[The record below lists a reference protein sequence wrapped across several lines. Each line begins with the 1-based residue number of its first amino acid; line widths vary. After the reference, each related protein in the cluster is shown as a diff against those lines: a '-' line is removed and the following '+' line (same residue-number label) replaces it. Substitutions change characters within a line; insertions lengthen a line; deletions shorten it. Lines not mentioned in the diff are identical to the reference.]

1 MKDSRDRPRKLKE
14 SLFMKFMLN
23 LHAFEGN
30 GGAAS
35 GATGASGDAGQ
46 AAAGNGASLITDG
59 NQPDAAAAAGTEF
72 DTFISG
78 HQDEAKKWFDAK
90 FQEVFNK
97 RFKDYKSMEGR
108 VKASDQVMQMLA
120 TKYGIEDASD
130 IKSITQA
137 LKDDD
142 FLYAERAEA
151 NGRTIDEQ
159 RNWDNLEREN
169 REFREAQRQAE
180 RREQIDRQMA
190 EWDKQS
196 ANLKALFPS
205 FDLDTEL
212 RNPDFESALRSGLS
226 MERAFYAVHGEE
238 IVSGAMQTT
247 ANAVRSATV
256 QDMAS
261 RRSRPRENA
270 IGSQAAAKVSKDV
283 HKLSKQERAEIA
295 KRSMFGDVRF

>member
-1 MKDSRDRPRKLKE
+1 MT
-14 SLFMKFMLN
+14 KFKLN
-23 LHAFEGN
+23 LHAFEGD

-35 GATGASGDAGQ
+35 GAAGASGDAGQ

-59 NQPDAAAAAGTEF
+59 NQPDATAAAGTEF

-108 VKASDQVMQMLA
+108 VKAGDQVMQMLA

-226 MERAFYAVHGEE
+226 MERAFYAVHGDE

-256 QDMAS
+256 QDMAA

>member
-1 MKDSRDRPRKLKE
+1 MT
-14 SLFMKFMLN
+14 KFKLN
-23 LHAFEGN
+23 LHAFEGD

-35 GATGASGDAGQ
+35 GAAGASGDAGQ

-59 NQPDAAAAAGTEF
+59 NLPDATAAAGTEF

-78 HQDEAKKWFDAK
+78 HQDEAKKWFDTK

-108 VKASDQVMQMLA
+108 VKAGDQVMQMLA

-169 REFREAQRQAE
+169 REFREAQKQAE

-226 MERAFYAVHGEE
+226 MERAFYAVHGDE

-256 QDMAS
+256 QDMAA

>member
-1 MKDSRDRPRKLKE
+1 MT
-14 SLFMKFMLN
+14 KFKLN
-23 LHAFEGN
+23 LHAFEGD

-35 GATGASGDAGQ
+35 GAAGASGDAGQ
-46 AAAGNGASLITDG
+46 VAAGNGASLIADG
-59 NQPDAAAAAGTEF
+59 NQPDATAAAGTEF

-78 HQDEAKKWFDAK
+78 HQDEAKKWFDTK

-108 VKASDQVMQMLA
+108 VKAGDQVMQMLA

-226 MERAFYAVHGEE
+226 MERAFYAVHGDE

-256 QDMAS
+256 QDMAA

>member
-1 MKDSRDRPRKLKE
+1 MT
-14 SLFMKFMLN
+14 KFKLN
-23 LHAFEGN
+23 LHAFEGD

-35 GATGASGDAGQ
+35 GAAGASGDAGQ
-46 AAAGNGASLITDG
+46 AAAGNGASLIADG
-59 NQPDAAAAAGTEF
+59 NQPDATAAVGTEF

-78 HQDEAKKWFDAK
+78 HQDEAKKWFDTK

-108 VKASDQVMQMLA
+108 VKAGDQVMQMLA

-226 MERAFYAVHGEE
+226 MERAFYAVHGDE

-256 QDMAS
+256 QDMAA

>member
-1 MKDSRDRPRKLKE
+1 MT
-14 SLFMKFMLN
+14 KFKLN
-23 LHAFEGN
+23 LHAFEGD

-35 GATGASGDAGQ
+35 GAAGASGDAGQ
-46 AAAGNGASLITDG
+46 VAAGNGASLIADG
-59 NQPDAAAAAGTEF
+59 NQPDATAAAGTEF

-78 HQDEAKKWFDAK
+78 HQDEAKKWFDTK

-108 VKASDQVMQMLA
+108 VKAGDQVMQMLA

-226 MERAFYAVHGEE
+226 MERAFYAVHGDE

-256 QDMAS
+256 QDMAA

-295 KRSMFGDVRF
+295 RRSMFGDVRF

>member
-1 MKDSRDRPRKLKE
+1 MT
-14 SLFMKFMLN
+14 KFKLN
-23 LHAFEGN
+23 LHAFEGD

-35 GATGASGDAGQ
+35 GAAGASGDAGQ
-46 AAAGNGASLITDG
+46 VAAGNGASLITDG
-59 NQPDAAAAAGTEF
+59 NQPDATAAAGTEF

-78 HQDEAKKWFDAK
+78 HQDEAKKWFDTK

-108 VKASDQVMQMLA
+108 VKAGDQVMQMLA
-120 TKYGIEDASD
+120 TKYGIEDAGD

-226 MERAFYAVHGEE
+226 MERAFYAVHGDE

-256 QDMAS
+256 QDMAA

-295 KRSMFGDVRF
+295 RRSMFGDVRF

>member
-1 MKDSRDRPRKLKE
+1 MT
-14 SLFMKFMLN
+14 KFKLN
-23 LHAFEGN
+23 LHAFEGD

-35 GATGASGDAGQ
+35 GAAGASGDAGQ
-46 AAAGNGASLITDG
+46 VAAGNGASLITDG
-59 NQPDAAAAAGTEF
+59 NQPDATAAAGTEF

-78 HQDEAKKWFDAK
+78 HQDEAKKWFDTK

-108 VKASDQVMQMLA
+108 VKAGDQVMQMLA

-212 RNPDFESALRSGLS
+212 RNPDFESALRGGLS
-226 MERAFYAVHGEE
+226 MERAFYAVHGDE

-256 QDMAS
+256 QDMAA

>member
-1 MKDSRDRPRKLKE
+1 MT
-14 SLFMKFMLN
+14 KFMLN
-23 LHAFEGN
+23 LHAFEGD

-35 GATGASGDAGQ
+35 GAAGVSGDAGQ

-59 NQPDAAAAAGTEF
+59 NQPDATAAAGTEF

-78 HQDEAKKWFDAK
+78 HQDEAKKWFDTK

-108 VKASDQVMQMLA
+108 VKAGDQVMQMLA

-151 NGRTIDEQ
+151 NGRTIEEQ

-226 MERAFYAVHGEE
+226 MERAFYAVHGDE

-256 QDMAS
+256 QDMAA

>member
-1 MKDSRDRPRKLKE
+1 
-14 SLFMKFMLN
+14 
-23 LHAFEGN
+23 
-30 GGAAS
+30 
-35 GATGASGDAGQ
+35 
-46 AAAGNGASLITDG
+46 
-59 NQPDAAAAAGTEF
+59 
-72 DTFISG
+72 
-78 HQDEAKKWFDAK
+78 
-90 FQEVFNK
+90 
-97 RFKDYKSMEGR
+97 MEGR
-108 VKASDQVMQMLA
+108 VKAGDQVMQMLA

-169 REFREAQRQAE
+169 REFREAKKQAE

-226 MERAFYAVHGEE
+226 MERAFYAVHGDE

-256 QDMAS
+256 QDMAA

>member
-1 MKDSRDRPRKLKE
+1 
-14 SLFMKFMLN
+14 MKFMLN
-23 LHAFEGN
+23 LHAFEGDD
-30 GGAAS
+30 GAAS
-35 GATGASGDAGQ
+35 GAAGVSGDAGQ
-46 AAAGNGASLITDG
+46 VAAGNGASLITDG
-59 NQPDAAAAAGTEF
+59 NQPDATAAAGTEF
-72 DTFISG
+72 DTFISE
-78 HQDEAKKWFDAK
+78 HQDEANKWFDTK

-108 VKASDQVMQMLA
+108 VKAGDQVMQMLA

-226 MERAFYAVHGEE
+226 MERAFYAVHGDE

-256 QDMAS
+256 QDMAA
-261 RRSRPRENA
+261 RRARPRENA

>member
-1 MKDSRDRPRKLKE
+1 MT
-14 SLFMKFMLN
+14 KFKLN
-23 LHAFEGN
+23 LHAFEGD
-30 GGAAS
+30 GGVAS
-35 GATGASGDAGQ
+35 GAAGASGDAGQ

-59 NQPDAAAAAGTEF
+59 NQPDATAAAGTEF

-78 HQDEAKKWFDAK
+78 HQDEAKKWFDTK

-108 VKASDQVMQMLA
+108 VKAGDQVMQMLA

-226 MERAFYAVHGEE
+226 MERAFYAVHGDE

-256 QDMAS
+256 QDMAA

-295 KRSMFGDVRF
+295 RRSMFGDVRF

>member
-1 MKDSRDRPRKLKE
+1 MT
-14 SLFMKFMLN
+14 KFKLN
-23 LHAFEGN
+23 LHAFEGD

-35 GATGASGDAGQ
+35 GTAGVSGDAGQ

-59 NQPDAAAAAGTEF
+59 NQPDATAAAGTEF

-78 HQDEAKKWFDAK
+78 HQDEAKKWFDTK

-108 VKASDQVMQMLA
+108 VKAGDQVMQMLA

-130 IKSITQA
+130 IKSIMQA

-226 MERAFYAVHGEE
+226 MERAFYAVHGDE

-256 QDMAS
+256 QDMAA

>member
-1 MKDSRDRPRKLKE
+1 MT
-14 SLFMKFMLN
+14 KFKLN
-23 LHAFEGN
+23 LHAFEGD

-35 GATGASGDAGQ
+35 GAAGASGDAGQ

-59 NQPDAAAAAGTEF
+59 NQPDATAAAGTEF

-78 HQDEAKKWFDAK
+78 HQDEAKKWFDKK

-108 VKASDQVMQMLA
+108 VKAGDQVMQMLA

-226 MERAFYAVHGEE
+226 MERAFYAVHGDE

-256 QDMAS
+256 QDMAA

>member
-1 MKDSRDRPRKLKE
+1 MT
-14 SLFMKFMLN
+14 KFKLN
-23 LHAFEGN
+23 LHAFEGD

-35 GATGASGDAGQ
+35 GAAGASGDAGQ

-59 NQPDAAAAAGTEF
+59 NQPDATAAAGTEF

-78 HQDEAKKWFDAK
+78 HQDEAKKWFDTK

-108 VKASDQVMQMLA
+108 VKAGDQVMQMLA

-226 MERAFYAVHGEE
+226 MERAFYAVHGDE

-256 QDMAS
+256 QDMAA

-295 KRSMFGDVRF
+295 RRSMFGDVRF

>member
-1 MKDSRDRPRKLKE
+1 
-14 SLFMKFMLN
+14 MKFMLN

-256 QDMAS
+256 QDMAA